1 MMKWRKKTIGA
12 FGSSWEATRTD
23 AAIDAK
29 STAEATM

>member
-12 FGSSWEATRTD
+12 FGSSRAATRTA
-23 AAIDAK
+23 AAIEAK

>member
-12 FGSSWEATRTD
+12 FGSSREATRTA

-29 STAEATM
+29 SSAEATM